1 MSNLN
6 EDMENAVIADLE
18 RQIETLE
25 YERSKSDIQ
34 SYLSVTQSLEG
45 LLGNE
50 KTVKHIKDFVIDERC
65 EENVFFLMDVSEYK
79 KMYNDENYN
88 VYQKILKVNKIVKQ
102 YLVPVGSH
110 CSCNR

>member
-50 KTVKHIKDFVIDERC
+50 KTVKHIKDFLL
-65 EENVFFLMDVSEYK
+65 FFVELKIHKSITSRKWTRHSLPTKASRLCVCLAVNTGRTGNGIRS
-79 KMYNDENYN
+79 NYY
-88 VYQKILKVNKIVKQ
+88 VASPRL
-102 YLVPVGSH
+102 
-110 CSCNR
+110 